1 MKYLLSAVLLL
12 ICAIAEATTPL
23 SIPPIVISTGHQ
35 NDRLVTAGYLD
46 VQAIYGADPTGNN
59 DSTSAIQSAMND
71 AITYSMVAYV
81 PSGTYKIS
89 NTLNGVQ
96 DCNNTNNYNFG
107 AISQYGMHRAPSLV
121 GPASGARPT
130 IFLADNSAGFGNPA
144 SPKPLVFFIN
154 TTANP
159 VKKTSC
165 GGQYQNDVVG
175 AFDILFHAVI
185 RDINFT
191 TGNNPGAIGIRY
203 FSAQYSYMQN
213 VSVNATGGL
222 VGIEGSPATE
232 VWTNIDVNG
241 GRYGVVVDYGA
252 CGTASFAGLTLENQT
267 TAGFSS
273 NPLTTGPKAACG
285 GLTISGFNFQE
296 SGVPAIS
303 LGQPSTHGATLD
315 LIDGSITISSG
326 TAPAI
331 SNPSGV
337 GVYMNNVF
345 AKAPSGSS
353 LITNN
358 APPAGVTV
366 ISPTASGGWDH
377 FQEYAHNDSGT
388 YDRSFAGGVP
398 INGYTVISDVE
409 TKNDFNSTQFVSNGA
424 APPSDLVTRNVPGQ
438 MPWILD
444 PNGILDPNVKWV
456 TDYGADTTG
465 KSDSTTA
472 IRAAIIASLNNGDEV
487 FLPRGVYNITGTLT
501 LNPNTKLFGTPG
513 HYSSLN
519 GSAWV
524 TNSTFQP
531 FIQSANTV
539 SGTALLSD
547 IGITLPTNDS
557 AVKTHCQTLSGCTLF
572 PAGFTYNA
580 MDNTYLSA
588 VKWEVGRK
596 SIVNQLGI
604 GMQFDNTPN
613 LPSAARK
620 FVQLD
625 SNGGGRWFGLQIQ
638 IDGPK
643 GDPVTN
649 SDLRALLASGTAEP
663 TTLYGSNPE
672 HLGGTTFYEFSAA
685 SNIRVLGIKTED
697 GGNNTLL
704 QLDNGASNILITGIN
719 GDYNAGVL
727 TVSGASDV
735 SLANAAYYGDPGR
748 DNQISTASTII
759 DSTAHYS
766 INNAYTLFK
775 LGNFNDSVFALS
787 SADTQAP
794 SVPTHVQAASPS
806 SGSVTVTFTA
816 STDNVGVTG
825 YNIYRN
831 GSIVGT
837 SASTSYSDTGLAD
850 GTYSYTVSAYDAAG
864 NTSVQSTPPASITLP
879 LQSGVNMIVS
889 PSTASSGQTVSF
901 TATLGI
907 TQTVP
912 STQVIFWVKNS
923 AGTLITRTG
932 TPNISFTA
940 GVTKQV
946 PASLT
951 IPATMTAG
959 TYSVTTSVYSNDGQS
974 TYTELTPYPSGTLT
988 IQ

>member
-1 MKYLLSAVLLL
+1 MKYLLSAVLLLL

-23 SIPPIVISTGHQ
+23 SIPPTVTSTGHQ

-46 VQAIYGADPTGNN
+46 ITIYGADPTGNN
-59 DSTSAIQSAMND
+59 DSTSAIQSAIND

-81 PSGTYKIS
+81 PAGNYKVS

-107 AISQYGMHRAPSLV
+107 SISQYGMHKAPSLV

-130 IFLADNSAGFGNPA
+130 IFLADNSAGFSNAA

-159 VKKTSC
+159 VNGSSC
-165 GGQYQNDVVG
+165 NSQYQNAVVG

-185 RDINFT
+185 RDINFK
-191 TGNNPGAIGIRY
+191 TGSNPGAIGIRY

-241 GRYGVVVDYGA
+241 GQYGVVVDEAA

-273 NPLTTGPKAACG
+273 NPLTNNGVKAACG

-296 SGVPAIS
+296 SGVPAVS
-303 LGQPSTHGATLD
+303 LGQPSIHGATLD

-331 SNPSGV
+331 SNPSGI
-337 GVYMNNVF
+337 GVYINNVY

-388 YDRSFAGGVP
+388 YDRSFGGGVP
-398 INGYTVISDVE
+398 INGYTVISDVK

-444 PNGILDPNVKWV
+444 TNAKWV

-465 KSDSTTA
+465 KTDSTAA
-472 IRAAIIASLNNGDEV
+472 IRAAITASLNNGDEV

-501 LNPNTKLFGTPG
+501 LNPNTKFFGTPG

-531 FIQSANTV
+531 FIQSANTA

-547 IGITLPTNDS
+547 IGITLPTDDS
-557 AVKTHCQTLSGCTLF
+557 AVKTHCQTLTGCTLF

-638 IDGPK
+638 IDGPQ

-649 SDLRALLASGTAEP
+649 SNLRALLASGTAEP

-697 GGNNTLL
+697 GDNNTLL

-719 GDYNAGVL
+719 GDYNAGAL
-727 TVSGASDV
+727 TVSGASNV
-735 SLANAAYYGDPGR
+735 SLANAAYYGTPGR
-748 DNQISTASTII
+748 ANQISTASTII
-759 DSTAHYS
+759 DSTASYS
-766 INNAYTLFK
+766 INDAYTLFK
-775 LGNFNDSVFALS
+775 LGTFDDSVFALGS
-787 SADTQAP
+787 GDTQAP
-794 SVPTHVQAASPS
+794 SVPTNVQATSPS

-837 SASTSYSDTGLAD
+837 TASTSYSDTGLAD

-864 NTSVQSTPPASITLP
+864 NTSAQSTPASITLSS
-879 LQSGVNMIVS
+879 QSGVNMVVS

-907 TQTVP
+907 TQTA
-912 STQVIFWVKNS
+912 TGTEVIFWVKNS

-932 TPNISFTA
+932 TPNVSFTA
-940 GVTKQV
+940 GVTKPVQ
-946 PASLT
+946 ASLT

-959 TYSVTTSVYSNDGQS
+959 TYSVTTSVYTSDGQS
-974 TYTELTPYPSGTLT
+974 SYTELTPYPSGTLT